1 MKSGSIKAIKSLA
14 MLIYRV
20 TNIWNWEIL
29 ITKMPDS
36 LVMAVFQPLHCHL
49 HHFSVIYALYLAS
62 GFNDTAGRYTK
73 IFGPKISCSRN
84 EPNCYIIII
93 LIFASI
99 FVLALDMSILGHSFI
114 KSYIFLIDTN
124 IFPIL
129 YKFCKLIA
137 ILIVYVLY
145 E

>member
-20 TNIWNWEIL
+20 TNIWDWEIL
-29 ITKMPDS
+29 TFLHYYYYILDS
-36 LVMAVFQPLHCHL
+36 
-49 HHFSVIYALYLAS
+49 
-62 GFNDTAGRYTK
+62 
-73 IFGPKISCSRN
+73 
-84 EPNCYIIII
+84 YIIII

-129 YKFCKLIA
+129 YKFCKIIA